1 MMSLK
6 LKKRI
11 GFALLCAFVFVA
23 GTAFA
28 AKKPHAV
35 FVVGTTHYSP
45 QLTMPPLA
53 KELERHGF
61 ETTVISSDYNPE
73 KNPKGLSGLNA
84 LRKADVAIF
93 YTRFLTLPAKQMKH
107 IERYLESGKPVVG
120 FRTSTHG
127 FMYPKDHALAK
138 WNNGFGKDALGS
150 QYFIHTSSPTDVAV
164 AKGAAGHE
172 ILTGVDLSKPRRAAG
187 TLYLSELPK
196 DATVLLRGT
205 SNSKKTGTIKNGFG
219 TVEMTPVMTDDVAW
233 TWKNQWGGRVF
244 TTTVGHPGSFADE
257 NWVRFFVNGIHWAAE
272 KPVPSADVKIGGI
285 KVTIPPKGKKAKPVT
300 TAKKSEG
307 KPAPTQVAA
316 AQAPKKQRKKTR
328 AVDRPG
334 AKDAKNIKTGKP
346 APETNAELEK
356 YGMYENKAPRA
367 ERTKPVTTT
376 LPLKLK
382 KGARIALI
390 GNTLMDR
397 DRDFGYLET
406 LLHQRFPEH
415 NLVVRNLSWSADTP
429 DLQPRPANLAD
440 TIQHLTHEK
449 ADVIFAAY
457 GFNES
462 FDGKAGLEKFRKAL
476 TEHVADLRSRAFN
489 GKTGPQV
496 VLLSPIANEN
506 IKGVPAAD
514 LNNVNI
520 ELYAKVIKEVA
531 AVQKVAY
538 LDVFQTTRDVLS
550 NPATDLT
557 INGIHLGREGYHVL
571 ASTAY
576 RGLFAEDAPTPDE
589 TIRAAVVEKDTQYFY
604 RYRPLNT
611 FYYTGDRNKTYGYV
625 DFLPAMRNFDI
636 MVENRTK
643 RIWDLAKGKQVPE
656 KIDDSN
662 IPKMP
667 EVWESRG
674 ANEWMTAADE
684 LKAFKID
691 PRFEVNLFAGE
702 EQFPDV
708 ACPIQMRWDAKGR
721 LWVSC
726 STTYPH
732 VYPGSKPNDKIII
745 LEDTDGDGRAD
756 KSTVFADDLYVP
768 LSFEFGD
775 GGVYVSEEP
784 HLTFI
789 KDTDGDGKADYRKKV
804 LTGFGCEDSHHALHD
819 FSWTPDGDLIFRE
832 SIFHHS
838 QVETPYGPRRQQ
850 NSGWFRFQPR
860 DQRLTSFGC
869 YHSTNPWGV
878 TFDDWGQHVASHP
891 IYAAAFHALDPVYPE
906 QHPKPAGLKA
916 YSGTCGHE
924 FIDFPFWPEEMQGGF
939 MKARYKPTNRIE
951 YHKWKR
957 TEFGYDEEYVSD
969 IIFSANLSFIP
980 VDMRFGPRGAMYV
993 CDWYNP
999 IKGHAQYSLRD
1010 PRRDKH
1016 SGRIWRIVPKGAKLQ
1031 DPPKID
1037 GVSTPELVEILKRPE
1052 YRYRYWAKRELRAR
1066 DADEVKAAIDAF
1078 VKKLDPSDVRHRHHQ
1093 IEAVWA
1099 YRNVDRTNPALLKE
1113 LLDCEHVQARAAAT
1127 QQLRYWHGEFDD
1139 AAGLIRKRANDPN
1152 PIVRMEAA
1160 IAASW
1165 IGSKPAL
1172 VAMLDTLKHPT
1183 GEHLAYG
1190 IRTALGSHSLKQH
1203 WDGDEAFNREHPQL
1217 AEFYANFAKAQKL
1230 KPKKIISAQD
1240 ANFDSQ
1246 KNLKSVKIE
1255 CVRER
1260 MLYTVNRIEVK
1271 AGQPVRIEF
1280 VNPDATPHN
1289 FVIVEPGALF
1299 EIAMASN
1306 EMAKDPTALKKGFIP
1321 DSKKIL
1327 HHTKMLQPES
1337 AETLRFKA
1345 PTKPGVY
1352 PYLCTFPGHW
1362 VLMKGELVV
1371 K

>member
-1 MMSLK
+1 MKNRFILAWAG
-6 LKKRI
+6 I
-11 GFALLCAFVFVA
+11 LLLAVCNLH
-23 GTAFA
+23 A

-35 FVVGTTHYSP
+35 FVVGTHHYSP
-45 QLTMPPLA
+45 QLSMPLLA
-53 KELERHGF
+53 AELEKHGF
-61 ETTVISSDYNPE
+61 ETTVVAADYDPE
-73 KNPKGLSGLNA
+73 KSPRGIGGLNA
-84 LRKADVAIF
+84 LRRADVAIF
-93 YTRFLTLPAKQMKH
+93 FMRFLTLPPKQLKH

-120 FRTSTHG
+120 FRTSTHA
-127 FMYPKDHALAK
+127 FIYPEGDELAK
-138 WNNGFGKDALGS
+138 WNDGFGRDALGS
-150 QYFIHTSSPTDVAV
+150 KYFIHTSGPTDVSA
-164 AKGAAGHE
+164 APGGAGHE
-172 ILTGVDLSKPRRAAG
+172 ILTGVDLAKARRAAG
-187 TLYLSELPK
+187 TLYLAELPE
-196 DATVLLRGT
+196 DAKVLLRGT
-205 SNSKKTGTIKNGFG
+205 SESRKTGTVTNMFG
-219 TVEMTPVMTDDVAW
+219 THEMAKVMTDDVAW
-233 TWKNQWGGRVF
+233 TWQNQWGGRVF
-244 TTTVGHPGSFADE
+244 TTTLGHEETFADP
-257 NWVRFFVNGIHWAAE
+257 NWVRLFVNGILWAAGR
-272 KPVPSADVKIGGI
+272 PVPSADAKIAGF
-285 KVTIPPKGKKAKPVT
+285 KVERPAKKAKPATSTKQTAAAVKPAEKP
-300 TAKKSEG
+300 AKKAR
-307 KPAPTQVAA
+307 KPRT
-316 AQAPKKQRKKTR
+316 K
-328 AVDRPG
+328 AVDEAG
-334 AKDAKNIKTGKP
+334 KKDAKNTSTGQPKP
-346 APETNAELEK
+346 ENDPELEK

-367 ERTKPVTTT
+367 PRVKAAKTT

-390 GNTLMDR
+390 GNTLLDR
-397 DRDFGYLET
+397 ARDFGFLET
-406 LLHQRFPEH
+406 LLHQRFPESE
-415 NLVVRNLSWSADTP
+415 LVVRNLSWSADTP
-429 DLQPRPANLAD
+429 GLQPRPENLAD

-462 FDGKAGLEKFRKAL
+462 FDGEAGIPKFRNDL
-476 TEHVADLRSRAFN
+476 TAHVADLRSRAFN
-489 GKTGPQV
+489 GKAGPQV

-514 LNNVNI
+514 LNNENI
-520 ELYAKVIKEVA
+520 QRYARIVQQVAEQQEVG
-531 AVQKVAY
+531 Y
-538 LDVFQTTRDVLS
+538 LDLFTPTLQALS
-550 NPATDLT
+550 APDSDLT
-557 INGIHLGREGYHVL
+557 FNGIHLGKEGYHAL
-571 ASTAY
+571 ANAVY
-576 RGLFAEDAPTPDE
+576 RGLFGEDAPTPDE
-589 TIRAAVVEKDTQYFY
+589 TLRSAVVEKDRQYFY

-643 RIWDLAKGKQVPE
+643 RIWELAKGRDVPA

-662 IPKMP
+662 LPKMP

-674 ANEWMTAADE
+674 ANEWMTAENE

-691 PRFEVNLFAGE
+691 PRFDVNLFAGE
-702 EQFPDV
+702 EQFPDI

-732 VYPGSKPNDKIII
+732 VYPGGTPNDKIVI

-756 KSTVFADDLYVP
+756 KSTVFADNLYVP

-775 GGVYVSEEP
+775 GGIYVSEEP
-784 HLTFI
+784 HMAFI
-789 KDTDGDGKADYRKKV
+789 KDTDGDGKADFKEKV

-819 FSWTPDGDLIFRE
+819 FAWTPDGDLIFRE

-860 DQRLTSFGC
+860 HHRLTSFGS

-891 IYAAAFHALDPVYPE
+891 IYAAAFHAQDPVYPE

-924 FIDFPFWPEEMQGGF
+924 FIDFPNWPEEMRGGF

-951 YHKWKR
+951 FHKWNR
-957 TEFGYDEEYVSD
+957 TEFGYDEKYVSD
-969 IIFSANLSFIP
+969 IIFSSNLSFIP

-999 IKGHAQYSLRD
+999 VKGHMQYSLRD
-1010 PRRDKH
+1010 PRRDKT
-1016 SGRIWRIVPKGAKLQ
+1016 SGRIWRIMPKGVKPQ
-1031 DPPKID
+1031 DPPKIH
-1037 GVSTPELVEILKRPE
+1037 GVSDDELVAILKRPE

-1066 DADEVKAAIDAF
+1066 DADKMKAAIDRF
-1078 VKKLDPSDVRHRHHQ
+1078 VKNLDPADPRHRHHQ

-1099 YRNVDRTNPALLKE
+1099 YRNIDRTNLPLLRE

-1127 QQLRYWHGEFDD
+1127 QQLRYWHKGFPDVG
-1139 AAGLIRKRANDPN
+1139 ALLRARANDAN

-1160 IAASW
+1160 IAASY
-1165 IGSKPAL
+1165 IGGKPAL
-1172 VAMLDTLKHPT
+1172 VALLDTIKHPT
-1183 GEHLAYG
+1183 GGHLAYA
-1190 IRTALGSHSLKQH
+1190 IRTALGSHQLKPL
-1203 WDGDEAFNREHPQL
+1203 WDGNEVFNREHPEL
-1217 AEFYANFAKAQKL
+1217 AKFYVDFDKAQKL
-1230 KPKKIISAQD
+1230 KPQKIISAQD

-1246 KNLKSVKIE
+1246 KDLKFVKIE
-1255 CVRER
+1255 TVKER
-1260 MLYTVNRIEVK
+1260 MLYTVTRIEVK
-1271 AGQPVRIEF
+1271 AGQPVKIEF

-1289 FVIVEPGALF
+1289 FVIVQPGAML
-1299 EIAMASN
+1299 EIALAAN
-1306 EMAKDPTALKKGFIP
+1306 EMAKDPAALKKDFIP
-1321 DSKKIL
+1321 ESNKIL
-1327 HHTKMLQPES
+1327 HFTKMLQPES

-1345 PTKPGVY
+1345 PEKPGIY